1 MISLYDILEAANG
14 QLFGEPAA
22 QIFTE
27 FCFDSRL
34 AAEAQLYVALKTD
47 RGDTHQYIREAVD
60 RGVLGVLC
68 THPPDFDTDGLSVI
82 LVKDTQTALLAW
94 AHYIIGKLGTQVV
107 CVTGSSGKSL
117 AVEAIT
123 QVLSTHY
130 PVHKSADHT
139 NGWLGLPQTLAQL
152 RPEHRFIVLE
162 LGTFQ
167 AGEMAN
173 MVQAIQPDV
182 GVVTNV
188 GYMHTDSFA
197 DLDEIAREQQT
208 LIEYLSPTGLAV
220 LNYDDDRVRAMT
232 TAARSRVLTVGLERF
247 GADLMAYNI
256 VQGRSKTGF
265 DLRYGNERFLGRW
278 TPLLGKHQLVSLLA
292 ALAVGLHYD
301 VSDLDEAIK
310 ALTNIQHLPGRMSPL
325 TGINGSLLVDDT
337 YNASPESTLAALD
350 WLQTVKNDMQ
360 LDNDGAGRVF
370 FVTGDMDH
378 LGTYSQ
384 FGHRLVGQRASEV
397 ADVIVTE
404 GTNAALAGRAALDQ
418 GLDSAHVAM
427 TYSVQDAIA
436 ILQHTYQITGND
448 VLLINGGASSRMEM
462 VTQALLQDP
471 DDKKRLPRQNFGWD
485 SAILFQSTYS
495 SWVEINL
502 DAIAGNVR
510 AVKEIAGES
519 VALMAVVKSDAYGH
533 GALAVSR
540 TALLNGAEYLAVSS
554 MHEALELREADITA
568 PVLILGYTP
577 VHAVRQALRHHI
589 TLTLYDLEMARA
601 FDRIAREF
609 GERLRVHIKVDTGMG
624 RLGVLANDAVS
635 FFRHLSNLNHLEIEG
650 IYTHFSMADDDPNY
664 TAYQVQVFKDVL
676 KPLRASGL
684 NFAYVHAANS
694 AGTLASPNNH
704 FNMVRVGLA
713 LYGLHPS
720 PQVPLPPDF
729 QPAMTWKTS
738 VAQVKTLPKDHPV
751 GYGGTY
757 RTRSEETIAIL
768 PVGYADGFRR
778 APNTWRHVLIHGQ
791 FAPVV
796 GRVSMEKVAVSVNHI
811 PHVTI
816 GDEVVLLGKQG
827 ENTLTAEDIAT
838 ELGTINYE
846 VVTTIQP
853 RMPRR

>member
-34 AAEAQLYVALKTD
+34 ADEAQLYVALKTD

-60 RGVLGVLC
+60 KGVLGVLC
-68 THPPDFDTDGLSVI
+68 THPPEFDTDGLSVI
-82 LVKDTQTALLAW
+82 LVKDTQAALLAW
-94 AHYIIGKLGTQVV
+94 AHYVIGKLGTQVI

-130 PVHKSADHT
+130 PVHKSSDHT
-139 NGWLGLPQTLAQL
+139 AGWLGLPQTLAQL

-162 LGTFQ
+162 LGTYQ
-167 AGEMAN
+167 AGELAN

-182 GVVTNV
+182 GVITNV
-188 GYMHTDSFA
+188 GYMHTDNFT
-197 DLDEIAREQQT
+197 DLDEIAHEQQT
-208 LIEYLSPTGLAV
+208 LVEYLSPTGLAV

-265 DLRYGNERFLGRW
+265 DLRYGSERFLGRW

-301 VSDLDEAIK
+301 VSDLDETLK
-310 ALTNIQHLPGRMSPL
+310 ALTNIPHLPGRMNPM
-325 TGINGSLLVDDT
+325 TGLNGCLLIDDS

-350 WLQTVKNDMQ
+350 WLQTAKSDMQ
-360 LDNDGAGRVF
+360 TDGPQQGRIF
-370 FVTGDMDH
+370 FITGDMDH
-378 LGTYSQ
+378 LGAYTQ

-397 ADVIVTE
+397 ADVLITE
-404 GTNAALAGRAALDQ
+404 GTSAALAGRAALDQ
-418 GLDSAHVAM
+418 GMDRSRVAM

-436 ILQHTYQITGND
+436 ILQHNYQLTANDILVIT
-448 VLLINGGASSRMEM
+448 GGASSRMEM
-462 VTQALLQDP
+462 VTQALLQNP
-471 DDKKRLPRQNFGWD
+471 QDKERLPRQNFGWD
-485 SAILFQSTYS
+485 SAILFQSTYP
-495 SWVEINL
+495 SWVEISL

-510 AVKEIAGES
+510 AIKQVTGDS

-533 GALAVSR
+533 GALSVSR

-554 MHEALELREADITA
+554 MHEALELREADIEA
-568 PVLILGYTP
+568 PILILGYTP
-577 VHAVRQALRHHI
+577 VHAVRQALRHNI

-609 GERLRVHIKVDTGMG
+609 GNRLRVHVKVDSGMG
-624 RLGVLANDAVS
+624 RLGVLADEAVS
-635 FFRHLSNLNHLEIEG
+635 FFRHLGNLTYLEIEG
-650 IYTHFSMADDDPNY
+650 IYTHLAMADEDEDY
-664 TAYQVQVFKDVL
+664 TAHQVQIFKDVL

-684 NFAYVHAANS
+684 AFAYVHAANS
-694 AGTLASPNNH
+694 AGTLASTANH

-720 PQVPLPPDF
+720 SYVPLTPAF

-738 VAQVKTLPKDHPV
+738 VAQVKTFPKDHPI

-757 RTRSEETIAIL
+757 RTRNEETIAIL

-778 APNTWRHVLIHGQ
+778 APNTWRRVLIHGQ

-796 GRVSMEKVAVSVNHI
+796 GRVSMEKTAVNVSHI
-811 PHVTI
+811 PNVTI
-816 GDEVVLLGKQG
+816 GDEVVLLGQQG
-827 ENTLTAEDIAT
+827 DNLLTAEDIAN
-838 ELGTINYE
+838 ELGTNNYE

-853 RMPRR
+853 RVPRR